1 MHNIL
6 FQHASSGWEEDRPQS
21 TPKNGPTAEDSRVG
35 VGAQHPLRVAWQDDG
50 RCDDFL
56 CWMKTTLR

>member
-6 FQHASSGWEEDRPQS
+6 FQHANPQVQQS
-21 TPKNGPTAEDSRVG
+21 TQKNGPTAEDSRVG

-50 RCDDFL
+50 RSDDFL